1 MGYGT
6 DGLTFRT
13 LRDANLQRLPLFKD
27 AKGRTCHG
35 EKDGSDVVKPPKV
48 LYVSFDKEGGQR
60 CCSFD
65 TMKEL
70 REAHPAD
77 RYDVVEYVEYVPR
90 KNETVRK
97 RVSR

>member
-1 MGYGT
+1 MEAGAH
-6 DGLTFRT
+6 R
-13 LRDANLQRLPLFKD
+13 
-27 AKGRTCHG
+27 G
-35 EKDGSDVVKPPKV
+35 EQEGVVKPPKV
-48 LYVSFDKEGGQR
+48 LYVSFHKEGGQR

-77 RYDVVEYVEYVPR
+77 RYDVVEYVPR